1 MENSI
6 LKSTKKMLGLDSEY
20 TAFDVDVIMHINSTF
35 SVLTQMGVGPEAG
48 FMIEDESAVWDDFI
62 AADNRYNNVKTYMY
76 LKVRTLFDPPT
87 TSFLLEAQNKQLAE
101 YEWRLNVTRE
111 GDLV

>member
-62 AADNRYNNVKTYMY
+62 TNDNRYNNVKTYMY

-111 GDLV
+111 GDLA